1 MINNINFKKW
11 LVKSEAIEYQPEN
24 WMKFHRQMTNKFKK
38 FEEKY
43 TQEFFQKI
51 KKEIKRLEDDYCSDR
66 ERNFLIYA
74 GSYVSFIAKIFEED
88 LYKSAS
94 NEMEYIAN
102 SKCGEL
108 TRKIDKYNS
117 VFVYAKDDTH
127 YREYYEEF
135 LNEFESQTSYRD
147 NCGEERYEEV
157 MTIVNTVK
165 KLVSD
170 FDEYINNTKIVT
182 EKHKIRCYV
191 YYKRYD
197 KGGSSYLKDRID
209 FPPHQDVEYLYHAT
223 SNLPAIL
230 SQGFKYTK
238 ELDYPAGLG
247 GSEDYVISFTSNPNI
262 AKSIA
267 SLLKQSVKIA
277 KGEISSEDIIKR
289 YKRLNLITDE
299 DIESCKINY
308 HQDDKKMAFCLFIRA
323 MSNADEKGLRYN
335 PFGTSRLDPFFK
347 TNINDIGVI
356 KAKIDMSKV
365 RSYLPAEEEYR
376 IPKEAIMS
384 FEKYQ

>member
-1 MINNINFKKW
+1 MINNINFKEW

-24 WMKFHRQMTNKFKK
+24 WLKFHRQMTNKFKK

-43 TQEFFQKI
+43 TQDFFQKI

-74 GSYVSFIAKIFEED
+74 GSYVYEIEKNFLDPNKTALIDMEQMGKLKYHDVCSEFYYRIG
-88 LYKSAS
+88 LYKSIFK
-94 NEMEYIAN
+94 YAN
-102 SKCGEL
+102 DCSDE
-108 TRKIDKYNS
+108 TKI
-117 VFVYAKDDTH
+117 
-127 YREYYEEF
+127 RYEEF

-170 FDEYINNTKIVT
+170 FAEYIKNTKIVN
-182 EKHKIRCYV
+182 EKYKTRCYV
-191 YYKRYD
+191 YYKASDR
-197 KGGSSYLKDRID
+197 LKDRSD
-209 FPPHQDVEYLYHAT
+209 FLPHQDVEYLYHAT
-223 SNLPAIL
+223 SNLPAIF

-247 GSEDYVISFTSNPNI
+247 NSEDGLISFTSNPNI

-289 YKRLNLITDE
+289 YKRLNLITDKDME
-299 DIESCKINY
+299 ECRFDY
-308 HQDDKKMAFCLFIRA
+308 HQDDKKMAFCLLNRVMTMA
-323 MSNADEKGLRYN
+323 QQKGLRYN
-335 PFGTSRLDPFFK
+335 PFGTTRLEPFFK

-376 IPKEAIMS
+376 IPKEAIIS

>member
-108 TRKIDKYNS
+108 TRKIDKYKS

-127 YREYYEEF
+127 YREYYE
-135 LNEFESQTSYRD
+135 
-147 NCGEERYEEV
+147 
-157 MTIVNTVK
+157 
-165 KLVSD
+165 
-170 FDEYINNTKIVT
+170 
-182 EKHKIRCYV
+182 
-191 YYKRYD
+191 
-197 KGGSSYLKDRID
+197 
-209 FPPHQDVEYLYHAT
+209 
-223 SNLPAIL
+223 
-230 SQGFKYTK
+230 
-238 ELDYPAGLG
+238 
-247 GSEDYVISFTSNPNI
+247 
-262 AKSIA
+262 
-267 SLLKQSVKIA
+267 
-277 KGEISSEDIIKR
+277 
-289 YKRLNLITDE
+289 
-299 DIESCKINY
+299 
-308 HQDDKKMAFCLFIRA
+308 
-323 MSNADEKGLRYN
+323 
-335 PFGTSRLDPFFK
+335 
-347 TNINDIGVI
+347 
-356 KAKIDMSKV
+356 
-365 RSYLPAEEEYR
+365 
-376 IPKEAIMS
+376 
-384 FEKYQ
+384 

>member
-1 MINNINFKKW
+1 MINDINFKDW

-24 WMKFHRQMTNKFKK
+24 WLKFHRQMKNKFKK

-108 TRKIDKYNS
+108 TRKIEKNNS

-135 LNEFESQTSYRD
+135 LNKFESQTSYRG
-147 NCGEERYEEV
+147 NCGEERYQEF
-157 MTIVNTVK
+157 MPTFNTIKNLVK
-165 KLVSD
+165 D

-197 KGGSSYLKDRID
+197 KGETTYLKDRSD

-277 KGEISSEDIIKR
+277 KGEISSEDVIKR
-289 YKRLNLITDE
+289 YKRLNLITDKE
-299 DIESCKINY
+299 IESCKY
-308 HQDDKKMAFCLFIRA
+308 HQDDKRMAFCLFIRA

-376 IPKEAIMS
+376 IPKEAIIS

>member
-1 MINNINFKKW
+1 MINNINFKEW
-11 LVKSEAIEYQPEN
+11 LVKSEAIEYQPDN
-24 WMKFHRQMTNKFKK
+24 WLKFHRQMTNKFKK

-108 TRKIDKYNS
+108 TRKIEKYNS
-117 VFVYAKDDTH
+117 VFVYAKDDAH

-135 LNEFESQTSYRD
+135 LNEFESQTSYRG
-147 NCGEERYEEV
+147 NCGEERYQEF
-157 MTIVNTVK
+157 MPTFNTIKNLVK
-165 KLVSD
+165 D

-197 KGGSSYLKDRID
+197 KGGTTYLKDRSD

-289 YKRLNLITDE
+289 YKRLNLITDKE
-299 DIESCKINY
+299 IESCKY
-308 HQDDKKMAFCLFIRA
+308 HQDDKEMAFCLFIRA

-376 IPKEAIMS
+376 IPKEAIIS

>member
-108 TRKIDKYNS
+108 TRKIDKYKS

-230 SQGFKYTK
+230 SQGFKYKK
-238 ELDYPAGLG
+238 ELDFPTGLG
-247 GSEDYVISFTSNPNI
+247 GGNNLISFTSNPSI
-262 AKSIA
+262 AKLIA
-267 SLLKQSVKIA
+267 SFLKQAVKIA
-277 KGEISSEDIIKR
+277 KGETSSEDIIKR
-289 YKRLNLITDE
+289 YKRLNLITDKE
-299 DIESCKINY
+299 IEGSKINY
-308 HQDDKKMAFCLFIRA
+308 KDDKNIAFELFRLA
-323 MSNADEKGLRYN
+323 NFRRDTKGLRYD
-335 PFGTSRLDPFFK
+335 PWFGNDNFNMFSK

-365 RSYLPAEEEYR
+365 KSYHLREEEYR
-376 IPKEAIMS
+376 VPKEAIIS